1 MDDVTLELFALA
13 NAPMLAHLVNTDTGT
28 PKPTNQWK
36 LPDRK
41 ELRKQLAAF
50 SELSESE
57 IRVVVTD
64 AFSRKLG
71 ALLQIDDIDE
81 DRNSLDL
88 GIDSFV
94 ATEIGS

>member
-1 MDDVTLELFALA
+1 
-13 NAPMLAHLVNTDTGT
+13 
-28 PKPTNQWK
+28 
-36 LPDRK
+36 
-41 ELRKQLAAF
+41 LRKQLAAF